1 MSGGIE
7 ETFDLKKPI
16 DMNLWTIIYQGI
28 YKQAIMGC
36 SIAVSSFLE
45 HQEYHV
51 HVSFYDH
58 YHIPQADPKM
68 KEARLSNGLVRGH
81 AYTITKAVVLST
93 SRGDVKLIR

>member
-16 DMNLWTIIYQGI
+16 DLNLWTIIYQGI

-36 SIAVSSFLE
+36 SIAVRRLLLWCQVGVEWFKLFWLIRLS
-45 HQEYHV
+45 
-51 HVSFYDH
+51 
-58 YHIPQADPKM
+58 ADPKVR
-68 KEARLSNGLVRGH
+68 EARLANGLVRGH
-81 AYTITKAVVLST
+81 AYTITKAAVLST